1 MRKKMAFIIVIIIMN
16 YSLCHV
22 SAETVSGGDLIGG
35 SNTVMS
41 EVNSA
46 EMTEPVDTEKM
57 QEVVLPVNS
66 EMLPETEEVAGPVYN
81 VTFPAK
87 TVACLDPDNLSG
99 RGQIFSDEYV
109 VENYSNTDVSIRVKN
124 VKVFY
129 FSTESVY
136 EFYETGIEENS
147 SDVKRLDV
155 NLVWVN
161 NSENTERVLHVTE
174 GECDETVLVLKAAEY
189 NNRGEFISL
198 NEGSTGFFYF
208 TGTLN
213 ANPNIVWEDGEVE
226 LQFDYEIVNA
236 KSEIPEGTP
245 ASEEAE
251 TDSGQA
257 DNLVQPMEEDNASSS
272 EINSGQDGQSEE
284 TTETE
289 KAQGDDGSIKTKV
302 PEGTSVSE
310 EDKTDSSQTERQDV
324 QSAED
329 DEIIAEEDN
338 VSSSEIDS
346 GQDMQSNY
354 ITESEKE
361 QDDAKKILD
370 GAGESMTESERKG
383 EDPGSENMAE

>member
-1 MRKKMAFIIVIIIMN
+1 MRKKMAFIVAIIIMN

-35 SNTVMS
+35 S
-41 EVNSA
+41 
-46 EMTEPVDTEKM
+46 D
-57 QEVVLPVNS
+57 VVISV
-66 EMLPETEEVAGPVYN
+66 EVAEPVYN

-87 TVACLDPDNLSG
+87 TVAWLDPDNLSG

-109 VENYSNTDVSIRVKN
+109 VENYSNMDVSIRVKN

-129 FSTESVY
+129 LSTESVY
-136 EFYETGIEENS
+136 EFYETGTEENS

-161 NSENTERVLHVTE
+161 KSENTERVLHVTE

-189 NNRGEFISL
+189 NDQGECIGL

-236 KSEIPEGTP
+236 KSEIPEGTS
-245 ASEEAE
+245 ASKEAE
-251 TDSGQA
+251 TESGQA
-257 DNLVQPMEEDNASSS
+257 DDPVQPMEEDSASSS
-272 EINSGQDGQSEE
+272 EINSGQDGQS
-284 TTETE
+284 T
-289 KAQGDDGSIKTKV
+289 
-302 PEGTSVSE
+302 
-310 EDKTDSSQTERQDV
+310 
-324 QSAED
+324 
-329 DEIIAEEDN
+329 
-338 VSSSEIDS
+338 
-346 GQDMQSNY
+346 Y

-361 QDDAKKILD
+361 QTDAEKILN

-383 EDPGSENMAE
+383 EDSGSENMTE